1 MAQAELCG
9 CYDFNEEWYLVEM
22 ILDETPAR
30 IDWGAMTVS
39 AEGVDRANWQCP
51 YMEQYLNAQGS
62 EKLCET
68 FDLPR
73 EDVRPCRVVFFLFKD
88 EQKAATLCTPYGDFA
103 LASGA
108 KVPARLARIVEL
120 EEAD

>member
-39 AEGVDRANWQCP
+39 AEGADRANW
-51 YMEQYLNAQGS
+51 
-62 EKLCET
+62 
-68 FDLPR
+68 
-73 EDVRPCRVVFFLFKD
+73 
-88 EQKAATLCTPYGDFA
+88 
-103 LASGA
+103 
-108 KVPARLARIVEL
+108 
-120 EEAD
+120 